1 MTVYRSINPHIYAS
15 VHVPELQALQL
26 CSVVGDATQELR
38 CADSVGRSASASATE
53 DRLESGPVCSAA
65 NTNPTDL
72 WDPVIKWYRFCFFS
86 ENPLLVSFQ
95 I

>member
-1 MTVYRSINPHIYAS
+1 MVQWSGMRPR
-15 VHVPELQALQL
+15 
-26 CSVVGDATQELR
+26 ELR

-72 WDPVIKWYRFCFFS
+72 WDPVIK
-86 ENPLLVSFQ
+86 
-95 I
+95 